1 MDIRPIHTEDDYKQA
16 LAEVSRLVDLEP
28 EMASPD
34 GDKLEVL
41 ATLVEAYEAAHYPM
55 MLSDPIEAIKFRME
69 MQGLRAVDMT
79 SYFGSPSKTSE
90 VLNRHRSLSI
100 AMIRKLHKGL
110 GLPLEVLVQD
120 AEKTNGPGR
129 ALTF

>member
-16 LAEVSRLVDLEP
+16 LAEVSRLVDLDP
-28 EMASPD
+28 EVASPD
-34 GDKLEVL
+34 GDKLEVM
-41 ATLVEAYEAAHYPM
+41 ATLIEAYEAARFPVT
-55 MLSDPIEAIKFRME
+55 LPDPIEAIKFKME

-100 AMIRKLHKGL
+100 AMIRKLHKEL
-110 GLPLEVLVQD
+110 GMPLEVLVQ
-120 AEKTNGPGR
+120 ES
-129 ALTF
+129 ALLPN